1 MKKCADQADEQV
13 NRKQFG
19 GKSPSRSQ
27 CQEEVEQ
34 DPCDRNRRL
43 TRAMQLGREKH
54 RLALQCTA
62 EKLGG
67 LIPGRFSLEQRYRG
81 DPRTGKKELVSPEEA
96 RTLLQQGCGDELAGT
111 IVPDVVIHSGDPLEI
126 LAVYDFKFPCP
137 ETNSPTWRAYE
148 QGPFAGSTQ
157 GKIYFAILNIV
168 PNLVAPLREIIP
180 WLKSQ

>member
-1 MKKCADQADEQV
+1 
-13 NRKQFG
+13 
-19 GKSPSRSQ
+19 
-27 CQEEVEQ
+27 
-34 DPCDRNRRL
+34 
-43 TRAMQLGREKH
+43 
-54 RLALQCTA
+54 
-62 EKLGG
+62 
-67 LIPGRFSLEQRYRG
+67 
-81 DPRTGKKELVSPEEA
+81 LVSPEEA
-96 RTLLQQGCGDELAGT
+96 RRLLQQGCGNELEGT
-111 IVPDVVIHSGDPLEI
+111 IVPDVVIHSGDPLEV